1 MLAAAF
7 NDGGAERVTGRTNA
21 TICRKTP
28 CWWRAPGW
36 CLT

>member
-7 NDGGAERVTGRTNA
+7 NNGGAERVTGCTGA

-28 CWWRAPGW
+28 CWSLAPSW